1 MMGFLLDT
9 NILSEL
15 RKARKGS
22 DHSLDS
28 AGKPLPVFFGFWGD
42 RRGGDAVQPQVRATE
57 QLPLHFL
64 TWGEVNGGRQR

>member
-22 DHSLDS
+22 DHSL
-28 AGKPLPVFFGFWGD
+28 VWTHHCFRGD
-42 RRGGDAVQPQVRATE
+42 C
-57 QLPLHFL
+57 
-64 TWGEVNGGRQR
+64 W

>member
-1 MMGFLLDT
+1 MGLLDDT
-9 NILSEL
+9 
-15 RKARKGS
+15 
-22 DHSLDS
+22 DS
-28 AGKPLPVFFGFWGD
+28 AEKPLPVFFGFWGD